1 MEGGINLLPQ
11 LTENE
16 IKAGVYRRKINIAA
30 LGFIGA
36 VGLIVVSLFLY
47 QLFLTFRAG
56 VIEKRTNSATSK
68 IVENRETEVLN
79 RSLKEKVDQLQNIL
93 TTAVPTSTMIEQLD
107 SAALNIPEPIRL
119 TAISVASQNQ
129 ITVEGRASG
138 SNPSESLKGWI
149 DNLTSSNGKDYFAKI
164 NMTTLTGNN
173 SEGYNFSFTME
184 FLKKGIYKPQDE
196 NK

>member
-107 SAALNIPEPIRL
+107 NAALNIPEPIRL

-164 NMTTLTGNN
+164 NMATLTGNN